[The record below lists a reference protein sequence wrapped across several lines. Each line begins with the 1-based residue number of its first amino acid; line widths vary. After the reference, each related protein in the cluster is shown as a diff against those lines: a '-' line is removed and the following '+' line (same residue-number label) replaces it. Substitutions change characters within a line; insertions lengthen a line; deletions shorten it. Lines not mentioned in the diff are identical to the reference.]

1 MLKRYLEPYIKKDLE
16 ERMVFIGG
24 ARQVGKTTL
33 SQQIGNLYYPD
44 NFCYFNWDWR
54 VDRKAIINEEFPAD
68 KKLFIF
74 DEIHKYRR
82 WKNFLKGFYDK
93 NKKKI
98 KILVTGSSRL
108 DIYRRGGDS
117 LLGRYRFLRLH
128 PLSLREIVGFLKS
141 DIKPFTPLSFPKKI
155 DDKIQK
161 VFNRL
166 LKFGGFPEVYLKN
179 DEVFLRRWHNE
190 RIERIIREDIREI
203 ETIRDISMLEVLV
216 ELLPERVGSILSL
229 NSLREELEVSFK
241 SVKLWMD
248 ILERFYYHFRLY
260 PYQTKK
266 IKALKK
272 EPKLYFWDWSEIQK
286 ESARF
291 ENMIA
296 SHLLKFVHF
305 LYDVYGWRAELFY
318 LRDVEKREVDFLVVI
333 DRKVWFAVEVK
344 LSSSDLSK
352 NLKYFAQKLKIPFLY
367 QVVKEEGI
375 DFLRQNTRI
384 ISAGKFLMGLV

>member
-333 DRKVWFAVEVK
+333 NKKVWFAVEVK
-344 LSSSDLSK
+344 LSSSDSSK

>member
-1 MLKRYLEPYIKKDLE
+1 MLKRYLEPCIKKDLE

-141 DIKPFTPLSFPKKI
+141 DIEPFTPLSFPKKI

-333 DRKVWFAVEVK
+333 DKKVWFAVEVK

>member
-141 DIKPFTPLSFPKKI
+141 DIEPFTPLSFPKKI

-333 DRKVWFAVEVK
+333 DKKVWFAVEVK

>member
-33 SQQIGNLYYPD
+33 SQQIGNFYYPD

-54 VDRKAIINEEFPAD
+54 VDRKVIINEEFPAD

-141 DIKPFTPLSFPKKI
+141 DIEPFTPLSFPKKI

-333 DRKVWFAVEVK
+333 DKKVWFAVEVK

>member
-333 DRKVWFAVEVK
+333 DKKVWFAVEVK

>member
-33 SQQIGNLYYPD
+33 SQQIGNFYYPD

-54 VDRKAIINEEFPAD
+54 VDRKVIINEEFPAD

-333 DRKVWFAVEVK
+333 DKKVWFAVEVK

>member
-1 MLKRYLEPYIKKDLE
+1 MLKRYLEPCIKKDLE

-333 DRKVWFAVEVK
+333 DKKVWFAVEVK

>member
-33 SQQIGNLYYPD
+33 SQQIGNFYYPD

-54 VDRKAIINEEFPAD
+54 VDRKVIINEEFPAD

-141 DIKPFTPLSFPKKI
+141 DIEPFTPLSFPKKI

-216 ELLPERVGSILSL
+216 ELLPDRVGSILSL

-333 DRKVWFAVEVK
+333 DKKVWFAVEVK

>member
-93 NKKKI
+93 NKEKI

-141 DIKPFTPLSFPKKI
+141 DIEPFTPLSFPKKI

-333 DRKVWFAVEVK
+333 DKKVWFAVEVK

>member
-1 MLKRYLEPYIKKDLE
+1 
-16 ERMVFIGG
+16 
-24 ARQVGKTTL
+24 
-33 SQQIGNLYYPD
+33 
-44 NFCYFNWDWR
+44 
-54 VDRKAIINEEFPAD
+54 
-68 KKLFIF
+68 
-74 DEIHKYRR
+74 
-82 WKNFLKGFYDK
+82 
-93 NKKKI
+93 
-98 KILVTGSSRL
+98 
-108 DIYRRGGDS
+108 
-117 LLGRYRFLRLH
+117 
-128 PLSLREIVGFLKS
+128 
-141 DIKPFTPLSFPKKI
+141 
-155 DDKIQK
+155 
-161 VFNRL
+161 
-166 LKFGGFPEVYLKN
+166 
-179 DEVFLRRWHNE
+179 
-190 RIERIIREDIREI
+190 
-203 ETIRDISMLEVLV
+203 
-216 ELLPERVGSILSL
+216 
-229 NSLREELEVSFK
+229 
-241 SVKLWMD
+241 MD

-318 LRDVEKREVDFLVVI
+318 LRDVEKREVDFLIVI
-333 DRKVWFAVEVK
+333 DKKVWFAVEVK

>member
-1 MLKRYLEPYIKKDLE
+1 MLKRYLEPYIEKDLK

-24 ARQVGKTTL
+24 PRQVGKTTL
-33 SQQIGNLYYPD
+33 SGQIGNLYYKD

-54 VDRKAIINEEFPAD
+54 PDRKAIINEEFPAD

-74 DEIHKYRR
+74 DEIHKYRN

-93 NKKKI
+93 NKERI

-128 PLSLREIVGFLKS
+128 PLTLKEIISPCKS
-141 DIKPFTPLSFPKKI
+141 EISPFKPLSFPKKI
-155 DDKIQK
+155 EDKICTTFQ
-161 VFNRL
+161 RL
-166 LKFGGFPEVYLKN
+166 FKFGGFPEVYLKN
-179 DEVFLRRWHNE
+179 DEIFLRRWHIE
-190 RIERIIREDIREI
+190 RTERIIREDIRDI

-216 ELLPERVGSILSL
+216 ELLGERIGSVLSL
-229 NSLREELEVSFK
+229 NSLREKLEVSFK

-248 ILERFYYHFRLY
+248 ILEKFYYHFRIY
-260 PYQTKK
+260 PYKTKR

-272 EPKLYFWDWSEIQK
+272 EPKLYLWDWSEVK
-286 ESARF
+286 EEPNRF

-305 LYDVYGWRAELFY
+305 LYDVYGWKAELFY

-333 DRKVWFAVEVK
+333 EKKVWFATEVK

-375 DFLRQNTRI
+375 DFLKQNIRI
-384 ISAGKFLMGLV
+384 ISASKFLMGLV

>member
-24 ARQVGKTTL
+24 ARRVGKTTL

-141 DIKPFTPLSFPKKI
+141 DIEPFTPLSFPKKI

-318 LRDVEKREVDFLVVI
+318 LRDVEKREVDFLIVI
-333 DRKVWFAVEVK
+333 DKKVWFAVEVK